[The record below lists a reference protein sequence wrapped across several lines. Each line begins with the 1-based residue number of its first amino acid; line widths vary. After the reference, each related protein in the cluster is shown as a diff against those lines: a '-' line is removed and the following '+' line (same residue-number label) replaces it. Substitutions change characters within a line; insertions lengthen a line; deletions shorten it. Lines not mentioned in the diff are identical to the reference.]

1 MRAFLTRRWLIFL
14 LVVIVFAYGTYLLGR
29 WQFHRSEDRK
39 ARNAV
44 IERNLAQDPVPVD
57 ALLAVGRP
65 PSADDEWSRVTATG
79 SYDAGASIVLRY
91 QTRNGRSGADV
102 ITPLVRADGTAVLVD
117 RGWFQTDASGISR
130 ADLPAPPG
138 GTVEVVG
145 WVRLDATGGSTKV
158 TDGSTRAVSSTA
170 IGATLDYPV
179 LGGWIDLESEDP
191 AATVELVAAELP
203 DLGSGPHFFYG
214 MQWWFFGLLALGG
227 FVYLVI
233 DERREARPSEA
244 AQGSAV
250 DGE

>member
-1 MRAFLTRRWLIFL
+1 LVFL

-44 IERNLAQDPVPVD
+44 IERNLAQEPVPVD
-57 ALLAVGRP
+57 ALLAVGRGP
-65 PSADDEWSRVTATG
+65 AAGDEWSRVTATG
-79 SYDAGASIVLRY
+79 VYDAPASIVLRY

-102 ITPLVRADGTAVLVD
+102 ITPLLRPDGTAILID
-117 RGWFQTDASGISR
+117 RGWFQTDASGISP

-145 WVRLDATGGSTKV
+145 WVRLDGTGGSTKV
-158 TDGSTRAVSSTA
+158 SGGSTRAVSSTA
-170 IGATLDYPV
+170 IGATLGYPI
-179 LGGWIDLESEDP
+179 LGGWIDLESEAP
-191 AATVELVAAELP
+191 GAAEELVAAELP

-227 FVYLVI
+227 FVYLVV
-233 DERREARPSEA
+233 DERRGNKPSQA
-244 AQGSAV
+244 AQGPTV
-250 DGE
+250 DSD